1 MPQPARLSTAFGCET
16 WIVSDVTPLKCHRR
30 GTGVRVHHKF
40 RQALRKTDWMRSSK
54 GVILLASALAV
65 VGLLLVFPFSGGT
78 ESFTFAVASPDGTLP
93 ALLFMTTQRTLG
105 AVLVWIASLL
115 VAGVIGH
122 RITAG
127 RVSRFG

>member
-1 MPQPARLSTAFGCET
+1 
-16 WIVSDVTPLKCHRR
+16 
-30 GTGVRVHHKF
+30 
-40 RQALRKTDWMRSSK
+40 MRSSK

-93 ALLFMTTQRTLG
+93 ALLFMTPQRTLG
-105 AVLVWIASLL
+105 AVMVWIASLL

-127 RVSRFG
+127 RVSRFS